1 MHFTRNWT
9 VFFGIG
15 CLAWLSSCS
24 TDMRGL
30 GDMDTGGSGAGGAGR
45 TGGAMGSGG
54 TMAPGTGGIFASG
67 GMTGSGGES
76 ATGGTGTA
84 GETVSGGATGMAT
97 GGSGTG
103 TGGLGTGGSAI
114 GGRPGTGGSAS
125 GGAGTGGRHGTGGA
139 ATGGRM
145 GTGGNATGGSGTG
158 DAGTG
163 GAATGGAGTGGAG
176 TGGAATGGA
185 GTGGAGTGGAVNK
198 PECTT
203 ASDCRLVSDCCT
215 CRAGPVAAPNPQPC
229 PLLCIQSK
237 CNQEMLPSG
246 AVDCVAGRCVAGFN
260 CDASTVVCGG
270 PTPACAPGEVP
281 TVNPSGTCYSGGC
294 VPATQ
299 CKRVTSCA
307 DCSADQ
313 ACVNN
318 VTFQGNQ
325 AHCVTIP
332 TTCQGTATCACL
344 GASSCVSP
352 YTICADFSGLKGIA
366 CGCPSC

>member
-158 DAGTG
+158 
-163 GAATGGAGTGGAG
+163 GAG

-215 CRAGPVAAPNPQPC
+215 CRAGPVGGPNPQPC
-229 PLLCIQSK
+229 PLLCVQSK

-270 PTPACAPGEVP
+270 PTPSCAPGEVP